1 MHTGT
6 TVRPD
11 PAAASLTPRPRVGAG
26 RILTLAVAVCLTAG
40 LLSLLAGSLALDPP
54 TVWAALRGTA
64 DPQAEAVVLGQR
76 VPRTI
81 LGLLGGAALAVAGAV
96 IQGHTRNPLA
106 DPGLLGVTAG
116 ASLAVVLAISV
127 LGLTGPAGYLWF
139 AFAGAATGSVLVVVL
154 GLATGRRRDASPAA
168 LVLAGAAV
176 SALLG
181 AVTGVILLLD
191 VATLDVFRFW
201 TVGSLTGGR
210 GLEVIAP
217 IALPLAAGLI
227 IACAHAPALNTLALG
242 DDLARSLGRR
252 LLTTRLVGL
261 GAVTLLVGSATALVG
276 SLGFVGLVAPHLVRR
291 FTGPDHR
298 LLLPV
303 CALAGAA
310 FVVLADVLGRVVARP
325 AEIPVGIVLS
335 VAGGPLFLFVVVRLL
350 RGAR

>member
-1 MHTGT
+1 MDTGT
-6 TVRPD
+6 PVLAVRPV
-11 PAAASLTPRPRVGAG
+11 RPEQRAG
-26 RILTLAVAVCLTAG
+26 RILVAAVGVCLVAG
-40 LLSLLAGSLALDPP
+40 VLSLLTGSLPLDLP
-54 TVWAALRGTA
+54 TVWAALRGAA

-76 VPRTI
+76 VPRTV

-116 ASLAVVLAISV
+116 ASLAVVLAIST
-127 LGLTGPAGYLWF
+127 LGLTSPLGYLWF
-139 AFAGAATGSVLVVVL
+139 AFGGAAAGSLLVVVL

-210 GLEVIAP
+210 GLEVVGP
-217 IALPLAAGLI
+217 VALPLAAGLVL
-227 IACAHAPALNTLALG
+227 ALAHAPALNTLALG

-252 LLTTRLVGL
+252 LLTSRLVGL

-276 SLGFVGLVAPHLVRR
+276 SLGFVGLVAPHVVRR
-291 FTGPDHR
+291 CTGPDHR

-310 FVVLADVLGRVVARP
+310 FVVLADVLGRLVARP
-325 AEIPVGIVLS
+325 AELPVGIVLS
-335 VAGGPLFLFVVVRLL
+335 VAGGPIFLFVVVRLL
-350 RGAR
+350 RGTR